1 MSGLYFEQFTL
12 GLTAV
17 SPSRTIT
24 DTDIMAFAN
33 LSGDF
38 NQIHTDDA
46 YAKTSQFGQR
56 IAHGLL
62 VQSIASGLALKTG
75 VLEGTV
81 VAFREMTC
89 KFSAPVFIDD
99 KIHVTLEVIEK
110 KALRRLNVGNVLVQ
124 FRVIKQDDTIVQRG
138 NWRFLVKLQPI
149 EDGNKE

>member
-1 MSGLYFEQFTL
+1 MIRGLYFEQFVI
-12 GLTAV
+12 GLTAT

-24 DTDIMAFAN
+24 AADIMAFAN

-38 NQIHTDDA
+38 NQVHTDA
-46 YAKTSQFGQR
+46 EFAKTTQYGQR

-62 VQSIASGLALKTG
+62 IQSIASGLIIQTG

-89 KFSAPVFIDD
+89 KFSAPVFIGDS
-99 KIHVTLEVIEK
+99 IRVTLEVVET
-110 KALRRLNVGNVLVQ
+110 KAMRRLNVGNVLVQ

-138 NWRFLVKLQPI
+138 DWRFLVKLRPTT
-149 EDGNKE
+149 